1 MAPTFQLGLELTNI
15 VNPLSQVVSA
25 IGTLHLLD
33 AIRKSGSDLL
43 TETRLASLLG
53 RHRIEKSIEFH
64 FREAVAKSEQSFISR
79 YVDIVLEAGAGPT
92 VQESLKNPALFS
104 MVIQLSMLSFS
115 HEAENLADAI
125 VEAIDRIVKSSGGS
139 TDIVPDYG
147 SLLGTLRACQE
158 QTAAFRWALLYESVE
173 NRIESAL
180 RDPEA
185 HAPRAQPSRKR
196 RKVSKIPK
204 IDLHCLADRHLPFL
218 IMQSL
223 MMWLQSLQ
231 SFPEHR
237 ILHIKAVSGITTI
250 IVWCYHILG
259 IGLSLRSEDV
269 EIFFGKEP
277 RSIVIETADSH
288 EVRATL
294 MDAAN
299 PHEPLFSL
307 ARDES
312 DPEISY
318 EHRAGALGFGR
329 KILIQA
335 NVEGE
340 LGHLCSHWVIAQ
352 GLASIRYIHSAT
364 EPIKFNSS
372 GFTGPR
378 AHFAHQYPSEADLM
392 NAGKFAFALEE
403 IDCALLE
410 EYVASTA
417 EMVAKFSQVNWPPLV
432 ALVIT
437 LAHIDFNDLELCA
450 DLPLSLDVHKVFK
463 FRQHGLENDPVQGTR
478 VIIDLLTSFNIL
490 NHLLLGSTFSE
501 GYVNPAVLVSAWGWS
516 IFFHCFDASDPAD
529 VSVRKMRVLRGVPSR
544 KGFRRARIIDGPSA
558 ISLSSNMPQTIHYRS
573 PISYYPGVSSAKRG
587 DVLIGHQ
594 SDAFSITQVFEWHS
608 MDSKAKANESTA
620 HDVNKHKLGFR
631 AMQELCSA
639 AGKLAACDCEEKAQD
654 PERWL
659 DDRTFESCDGLNVWR
674 ESKECDMGTDG
685 FVNYPQCPEA
695 ESVRSESRER
705 VIVRQSATSE
715 ASWVIYVSDSPA
727 ARWLL
732 LDDMID
738 AYGGATSVLVSVRG
752 KDTCLKCAVEHSPRL
767 GEGETSL
774 VLL

>member
-25 IGTLHLLD
+25 IGSLHLLD
-33 AIRKSGSDLL
+33 AIRKSGSDVL

-115 HEAENLADAI
+115 HEVDNLADAI

-147 SLLGTLRACQE
+147 SLIGTLRACQE

-180 RDPEA
+180 KDPEA
-185 HAPRAQPSRKR
+185 HAPPAQPSRKR

-204 IDLHCLADRHLPFL
+204 IDLHLADRHLPFP

-237 ILHIKAVSGITTI
+237 ILHIKADSGITTI

-259 IGLSLRSEDV
+259 IGLNFRSGNV
-269 EIFFGKEP
+269 EICFGKEP
-277 RSIVIETADSH
+277 RSIVIETAGPF

-307 ARDES
+307 AIDEN
-312 DPEISY
+312 DPGISY

-329 KILIQA
+329 KVLIQA
-335 NVEGE
+335 NAKGE
-340 LGHLCSHWVIAQ
+340 LIRLYSHWVIAQ
-352 GLASIRYIHSAT
+352 GLAGIRYIHSAT
-364 EPIKFNSS
+364 KPIKSNSS
-372 GFTGPR
+372 GITGPR
-378 AHFAHQYPSEADLM
+378 AHSPHQCPSEADLM
-392 NAGKFAFALEE
+392 NAGKFAFALDE

-410 EYVASTA
+410 EYKSRPIRP
-417 EMVAKFSQVNWPPLV
+417 VAKLSQVTWRGLV

-437 LAHIDFNDLELCA
+437 FARIDSNDLESCA
-450 DLPLSLDVHKVFK
+450 DLPLSLYAFQQLGVDHRVTKNSTV
-463 FRQHGLENDPVQGTR
+463 EGTR
-478 VIIDLLTSFNIL
+478 LIIEPLTSFNIL
-490 NHLLLGSTFSE
+490 NRLLLGSTFSE
-501 GYVNPAVLVSAWGWS
+501 GYVKPAVLVSAWGWS

-529 VSVRKMRVLRGVPSR
+529 LSVGKMRVLRGVPSR

-558 ISLSSNMPQTIHYRS
+558 ISLSSSMPQLLSSEPLIA
-573 PISYYPGVSSAKRG
+573 YYPGVSTAKRG

-594 SDAFSITQVFEWHS
+594 SDAFSITQMFEWHS

-620 HDVNKHKLGFR
+620 HDVKKHKLGFR

-659 DDRTFESCDGLNVWR
+659 DDRTFESRNGLNVWR
-674 ESKECDMGTDG
+674 EMGIDG
-685 FVNYPQCPEA
+685 FINYPQCPEA
-695 ESVRSESRER
+695 ESVRSQSQER

-715 ASWVIYVSDSPA
+715 ASWVFYVSDNPA
-727 ARWLL
+727 ARWLQ
-732 LDDMID
+732 LDDMIN
-738 AYGGATSVLVSVRG
+738 ACGGGTCVSVFVRG
-752 KDTCLKCAVEHSPRL
+752 KDTCLKCAIEHSPRL
-767 GEGETSL
+767 RESESMTSL